1 MYKKFIIVALLGL
14 LLTGNIIT
22 VHASEDMSPP
32 VQSQL
37 DQSKAQSELKQELS
51 KIIGSS
57 KNLSSLQQKMIAELI
72 FQLSFNRYSQFA
84 WNMLGWGEVSTAGPD
99 GAIKQEGYDWFKR
112 IKKSKKSL
120 IVKDWGYLLSY
131 TKLSADYIDHQSDK
145 TVIIQHGYR
154 GPVTG
159 MAAQAKMFYEMGYN
173 VLMPHARG
181 TGRSEGLYINFG
193 WREKDDIISW
203 INSVPSEQDV
213 ILMGESMGA
222 ATMMMVSGE
231 KLPSHVKAI
240 IEDCGYASLEQQ
252 LENVFDLLNSLSDTP
267 LPKSIL
273 DYVYKDVQSK
283 LKFNVK
289 DASALNQVK
298 KSTLPMLFIHGDQDI
313 LVSPKF
319 VYDLYESK
327 VNGYKDLMV
336 VEGANH
342 VQSISFGYEHYRDKI
357 IDFLEKAK

>member
-1 MYKKFIIVALLGL
+1 M
-14 LLTGNIIT
+14 GNIVT
-22 VHASEDMSPP
+22 VQASEDIAPP
-32 VQSQL
+32 MQYQINENS
-37 DQSKAQSELKQELS
+37 AQNELKQELS

-57 KNLSSLQQKMIAELI
+57 KSLSSLQQKLIAELI
-72 FQLSFNRYSQFA
+72 FELSFNRYSQFA
-84 WNMLGWGEVSTAGPD
+84 WNMLGWGEISTAGPD
-99 GAIKQEGYDWFKR
+99 GGIKQEGYDWFKSV
-112 IKKSKKSL
+112 KKSKKNL
-120 IVKDWGYLLSY
+120 IVKDWNYFLSY
-131 TKLSADYIDHQSDK
+131 TKLSGDYIDNHSEK

-193 WREKDDIISW
+193 WREKDDIRSW
-203 INSVPSEQDV
+203 INTIPSEQEI

-231 KLPSHVKAI
+231 KLPSNVKAI
-240 IEDCGYASLEQQ
+240 IEDCGYASLEQE
-252 LENVFDLLNSLSDTP
+252 LENVFDTLNNLSDTP

-273 DYVYKDVQSK
+273 NYVYKDVQNK
-283 LKFNVK
+283 LKFNVS

-298 KSTLPMLFIHGDQDI
+298 NSTLPMLFIHGNQDI
-313 LVSPKF
+313 LVNPEF
-319 VYDLYESK
+319 VYDLYEAK
-327 VNGYKDLMV
+327 EIGYKDLMV

-342 VQSISFGYEHYRDKI
+342 VQSISYGYEQYKDKVTN
-357 IDFLEKAK
+357 FLEKVK